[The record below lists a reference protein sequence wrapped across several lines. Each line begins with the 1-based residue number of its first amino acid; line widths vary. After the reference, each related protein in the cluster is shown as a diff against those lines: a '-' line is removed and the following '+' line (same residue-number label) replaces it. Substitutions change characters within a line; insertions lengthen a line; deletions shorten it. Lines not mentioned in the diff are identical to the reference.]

1 MSYWLHCRIVSIYLF
16 FSNWRF
22 FFKCPC
28 DDGNEQ
34 LSVLRTQ
41 NEVKSPSWNLEKIA
55 IYPLNRVVRKSRSSG
70 ILGKISARIHKG
82 IICSNIQSGP
92 FPFLFFWNVNLSVSV
107 SIIKCNTKFCSFNF
121 LLIFLICF
129 SSSTK
134 ESKESKTTS
143 KDDKGNYYK

>member
-1 MSYWLHCRIVSIYLF
+1 MIALSNCQHLF
-16 FSNWRF
+16 IFF
-22 FFKCPC
+22 PIDEFFKCPC

-82 IICSNIQSGP
+82 ILCSNIQPSP
-92 FPFLFFWNVNLSVSV
+92 FYFYFFEMLTCLLVLVEFVSTAFYTVFSIFFW
-107 SIIKCNTKFCSFNF
+107 
-121 LLIFLICF
+121 FLICF

-143 KDDKGNYYK
+143 KDDKGNYCKLG